1 MKRPGPFRMMTPALY
16 HLQFLL
22 PLALMIV
29 IFTTCNPSVKRE
41 NGSEV
46 MPQKE
51 ELIRHQ
57 KSVIRNEDED
67 IENYIARRNYRMT
80 TTQTGLRYYVYQHGA
95 GPNLIKEEDVVEIDY
110 QVSLLDG
117 TLLYSSDDLG
127 KLELIVG
134 KSGLANGLQEGLRYL
149 RAGDKAILIIPSH
162 LAYGLSGDGDKIGQ
176 YQVLVMNVEVL
187 KVN

>member
-1 MKRPGPFRMMTPALY
+1 
-16 HLQFLL
+16 
-22 PLALMIV
+22 MI
-29 IFTTCNPSVKRE
+29 FSTCNTSVKRD

-67 IENYIARRNYRMT
+67 IENYIARRNYPII
-80 TTQTGLRYYVYQHGA
+80 TTQTGLRYYVYQRGVGA
-95 GPNLIKEEDVVEIDY
+95 DLIREEDVVEINY
-110 QVSLLDG
+110 KVSLLDG
-117 TLLYSSDDLG
+117 TLIYSSDNLG
-127 KLELIVG
+127 KLELKVG
-134 KSGLANGLQEGLRYL
+134 RSGLANGLQEGLRYL

-176 YQVLVMNVEVL
+176 FQVLVMDVEVL
-187 KVN
+187 SVN